1 LVVTRGQVLVECLG
15 ILVAFVCITV
25 MVLVWAAL

>member
-15 ILVAFVCITV
+15 ILVTFACITA